1 MIFLTWLMIF
11 LDRRQI
17 LEVENELKDCNIQSE
32 VLFIGALLKSPD
44 LLVNYSNF
52 MRSKYDFSEPFTI
65 VELADADFV
74 AFLAESDEEP
84 QPAKDN
90 TKAIRQIIA
99 EALKALYLS

>member
-1 MIFLTWLMIF
+1 MFVKNPFIE
-11 LDRRQI
+11 I
-17 LEVENELKDCNIQSE
+17 LGI
-32 VLFIGALLKSPD
+32 
-44 LLVNYSNF
+44 
-52 MRSKYDFSEPFTI
+52 FSEPFTI

-74 AFLAESDEEP
+74 AFLAESEDEP